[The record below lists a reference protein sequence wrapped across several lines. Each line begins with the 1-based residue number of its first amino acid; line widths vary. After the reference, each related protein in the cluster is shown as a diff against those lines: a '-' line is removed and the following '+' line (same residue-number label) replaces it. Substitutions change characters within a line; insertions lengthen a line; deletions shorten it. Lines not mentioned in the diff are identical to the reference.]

1 MFISVTRLLIA
12 ATATA
17 ALGVPSVAYA
27 DISHLEGSAGSSAS
41 GRAQRVTAP
50 LLLTAERQLR
60 LSEGLRRCRG
70 S

>member
-17 ALGVPSVAYA
+17 ALSVPSVAYA

-70 S
+70 G